1 MADSPAEGTE
11 GAAAPRQAP
20 PDTPQAAPVVLL
32 VEDNPADV
40 RMIREALEVTRLPH
54 ELHVVEDGAQALA
67 FVSRREPFAD
77 APKPDLVLLDL
88 NIPKLHGHEVIAQL
102 RAQRD
107 LGRLPIVVMTGSRLE
122 KDIDRSFALHAD
134 EHIIKPTR
142 LYEYVGELA
151 FALGL
156 VRRRGA

>member
-1 MADSPAEGTE
+1 MAELPQP
-11 GAAAPRQAP
+11 AAA
-20 PDTPQAAPVVLL
+20 TPQAAPVILL

-40 RMIREALEVTRLPH
+40 RMIREALEVSRLPH
-54 ELHVVEDGAQALA
+54 ELHVVGDGEMALD
-67 FVSRREPFAD
+67 FVARKGAYAR
-77 APKPDLVLLDL
+77 APQPDIVLLDL
-88 NIPKLHGHEVIAQL
+88 NIPKVHGHDVIARL
-102 RAQRD
+102 RAQPSV
-107 LGRLPIVVMTGSRLE
+107 GRLPIVVLTGSRQE

-156 VRRRGA
+156 VRRKPA